1 MTPFRLVNFSSGRT
15 LSPGIDLST
24 LGQGVDLGAGGP
36 ILGGNDH
43 HRKLRAC
50 QTSNGIEDGRKLF
63 NCLFF
68 YGKWKNRERLMYTV
82 PVWLV
87 AGRKHARDR

>member
-36 ILGGNDH
+36 ILGGV
-43 HRKLRAC
+43 
-50 QTSNGIEDGRKLF
+50 GRPNFL
-63 NCLFF
+63 
-68 YGKWKNRERLMYTV
+68 ERRCV
-82 PVWLV
+82 
-87 AGRKHARDR
+87 